1 MCLLKSKKTKWIS
14 YNPLIFF
21 LFPQTYNI
29 VLGGHKANDLKIKP
43 FEVQYVEIIT
53 EESAGGKEFVVS
65 IYYGFQVVPEVISI
79 LETSLEN
86 AWHFKTEIE
95 ALKDYVQ
102 NINYNASL
110 DTFLLIEYKEWI
122 EKNKKMSRDHVS
134 TLMKSISGQVSSKHI
149 KNLLNREDVTLDKF
163 TDIYKSL
170 LNLQKS
176 QMNEVFRQSLEG
188 GDKKHGLMGFESLQS
203 FLVKVQKEEC
213 DEDRIAGL
221 MALHRV
227 RCVVLL

>member
-1 MCLLKSKKTKWIS
+1 M
-14 YNPLIFF
+14 
-21 LFPQTYNI
+21 FPQTYNI

>member
-1 MCLLKSKKTKWIS
+1 M
-14 YNPLIFF
+14 
-21 LFPQTYNI
+21 FPQTYNI

-227 RCVVLL
+227 RYLVLLYPKLCARSLSKT